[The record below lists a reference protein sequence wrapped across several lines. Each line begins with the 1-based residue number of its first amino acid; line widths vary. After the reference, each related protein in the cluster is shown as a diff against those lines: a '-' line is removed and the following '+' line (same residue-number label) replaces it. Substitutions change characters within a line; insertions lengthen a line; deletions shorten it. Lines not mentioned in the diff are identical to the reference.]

1 MTVVLTE
8 KGAELWALFWIPI
21 SSSLFHLTA
30 NYPIAVCAQCIPVH
44 KDPALS
50 SHSLAN
56 SLSTETRQN
65 QTQLNPLSWRLDPSE
80 TSSYRMCPGLPLC
93 VREGSPTSFGLGG
106 GRGKS
111 SQFGSCAGTIF
122 LSLQSTVLSP
132 QGQRKKKITPAVAIG
147 SHQHTSPTGPFCS
160 KICLAIPLATELVTP
175 TRILWR

>member
-1 MTVVLTE
+1 MVLTE

-93 VREGSPTSFGLGG
+93 VREGSPTSFGLGEVG
-106 GRGKS
+106 ANPLS
-111 SQFGSCAGTIF
+111 LDHVLEPFFF
-122 LSLQSTVLSP
+122 LSNP
-132 QGQRKKKITPAVAIG
+132 QYSLLKGKGKRK
-147 SHQHTSPTGPFCS
+147 
-160 KICLAIPLATELVTP
+160 
-175 TRILWR
+175 